1 MSRKSIV
8 NQKQDGV
15 LSDCVD
21 NYCNY
26 KYRLDEF
33 KTLVNDARDDLI
45 ARMKEAGLSIC
56 ESSFNKIKLTQ
67 TERTTMDEEKAI
79 EILKSAI
86 PADVFS
92 RVVKTKQ
99 VIDDLAFKDAVYDGV
114 IDPEILSECITK
126 TPVDKLQILKK

>member
-8 NQKQDGV
+8 NQKQDGA

-33 KTLVNDARDDLI
+33 KTLANDARDDLI

-86 PADVFS
+86 PADVFD